1 MIFKGIEYNC
11 SMELTLDI
19 IGGKWKP
26 IIIWHLG
33 KETMR
38 FNELKRKLPNITH
51 KMLSQQLKALEENNL
66 IVRKVYAE
74 VPPKVEYS
82 LTDQGESLL
91 PILITLCEWAT
102 NHVALIQVEESE
114 D

>member
-1 MIFKGIEYNC
+1 MIFKGTEYNC

-26 IIIWHLG
+26 IIIWNLG

-66 IVRKVYAE
+66 IARKVYSE

-91 PILITLCEWAT
+91 PLLITLCEWAT
-102 NHVALIQVEESE
+102 NHVASIQVEESE